1 MNNKTTIVLFVL
13 VIILGGV
20 VLTLQEKSP
29 PPKPT
34 VPPRHVET
42 PTATEHDLVEK
53 DFGDAVDIIVRQADK
68 AQCRFTREAGEDD
81 SLGQWRMI
89 EPAESK
95 VKAWQVDQIAHRL
108 LQLKYSVKY
117 EGKDSSEIDLD
128 TAGLNPA
135 RATVTLKN
143 AKGEEIKF
151 WLGRQEGDNETYVRL
166 NESATIYRV
175 KGSLKNLLQK
185 SSLEYRELQLFDV
198 DSKDVVRISVVETPD
213 EGDPQTYT
221 MVKTG
226 VDWLFTEPVKTP
238 AMADEVKKLVDAFVG
253 LRAMSWVQD
262 AFDDPAVF
270 GLGEKALR
278 ISVTAEETIQP
289 ADDANSNGKQTAPET
304 RITEHT
310 VLLSKV
316 APLGED
322 NKIYIRRGNET
333 LVGVIMR
340 STYDT
345 FKPNLKQWRDNRLVT
360 KDPLTAR
367 KFVLTVGESSATFT
381 RGGVDWSFADGLS
394 ADREL
399 LEEYLRVLKDTNAV
413 NFVPGGSTQP
423 ESFGLQNPQATIELT
438 FDGDETPV
446 RLTVGDYADPKTKRL
461 VYLQISD
468 NDSVAKI
475 RVQDAEALLKK
486 PVEFRDRTIIN
497 TPADKFESIS
507 IKSTGDGSGTDKIV
521 TVSRTSDTWQMTS
534 PVSAKGNGANIASL
548 TELLSE
554 LRAEKLIDKPNL
566 EEYGLDKPQLVLSYS
581 FLPPIAYKMKKPEN
595 KEGEEQAQP
604 TLQQYQPPAETRV
617 FAFSQKDSNTY
628 AICTANPGLVYQ
640 VNSALWYALTAE
652 LRDTALLDFDEG
664 EVSSVLVEENGDV
677 QGFRGTTSAWEYV
690 PEKDIPVDAT
700 KIANYVL
707 QIKDIRADRYVDY
720 QVVDLVR
727 YGLDKPAISVTV
739 DIKGVSLPAL
749 QVSSQTDSEGGHYG
763 KLADSNDV
771 FVLPPDALN
780 RIRIHIEEFEKQD

>member
-13 VIILGGV
+13 VVIVGCV
-20 VLTLQEKSP
+20 VFTLQKKSP

-34 VPPRHVET
+34 VPPRDVET
-42 PTATEHDLVEK
+42 PTATEHDLVEE

-68 AQCRFTREAGEDD
+68 AQCRFTREPGENGSAGE
-81 SLGQWRMI
+81 WRMT
-89 EPAESK
+89 EPAASK
-95 VKAWQVDQIAHRL
+95 VKTWQVDQIARRL

-143 AKGEEIKF
+143 GDGKEIKF

-166 NESATIYRV
+166 NESATIYRT

-185 SSLEYRELQLFDV
+185 SSLEYCELQLFDV
-198 DSKDVVRISVVETPD
+198 DSANIVKISVVETPD
-213 EGDPQTYT
+213 EGDPHKYT

-226 VDWLFTEPVKTP
+226 ADWVFTKPVKTP
-238 AMADEVKKLVDAFVG
+238 AMADEVKKLVDAFAG

-262 AFDDPAVF
+262 GIEDPAVF
-270 GLGEKALR
+270 GLGENGLK
-278 ISVTAEETIQP
+278 ISVTTEEIVQP
-289 ADDANSNGKQTAPET
+289 VGDADSNGEQAAPET
-304 RITEHT
+304 IVAEHS
-310 VLLSKV
+310 VVLSKV
-316 APLGED
+316 APLGEE
-322 NKIYIRRGNET
+322 NKIYVRRGDEG

-367 KFVLTVGESSATFT
+367 KLVLTVGDSTATFT
-381 RGGVDWSFADGLS
+381 RGGLDWSFDDGLS

-423 ESFGLQNPQATIELT
+423 ESFGLQNPRAVIELT
-438 FDGDETPV
+438 FDGDDTPV
-446 RLTVGDYADPKTKRL
+446 RLTVGDYADPQTRRL
-461 VYLQISD
+461 VYLQIGD
-468 NDSVAKI
+468 NDSIAKI
-475 RVQDAEALLKK
+475 RVQDADALLKK

-497 TPADKFESIS
+497 TPAGKFETIS
-507 IKSTGDGSGTDKIV
+507 IKTTGEGSTAGKTV
-521 TVSRTSDTWQMTS
+521 TVTRAGDTWKMTA
-534 PVSAKGNGANIASL
+534 PVSAAGNSTNIASL
-548 TELLSE
+548 TGLLSE
-554 LRAEKLIDKPNL
+554 LKAEKLIDKAKL
-566 EEYGLDKPQLVLSYS
+566 EEYELDKPQLRLSYS
-581 FLPPIAYKMKKPEN
+581 FLPPVAYRMEQPEK
-595 KEGEEQAQP
+595 KEGEEEAKP
-604 TLQQYQPPAETRV
+604 TLQQYQPPAETRE
-617 FAFSQKDSNTY
+617 FAFSQKGANTY
-628 AICTANPGLVYQ
+628 AVCTASPELVYE

-652 LRDTALLDFDEG
+652 LRDTTLLAFDEG
-664 EVSSVLVEENGDV
+664 EVSAVLVEEDGDI
-677 QGFRGTTSAWEYV
+677 QGFRGTSSAWEYI
-690 PEKDIPVDAT
+690 PEKDIPVEAT

-707 QIKDIRADRYVDY
+707 QIKDIKADRYVDY
-720 QVVDLVR
+720 QVLDLAQ

-739 DIKGVSLPAL
+739 DIKGVPLPAL
-749 QVSSQTDSEGGHYG
+749 QVSSQTDSAGGHYG

-780 RIRIHIEEFEKQD
+780 RIRIHVEEFEKQD